1 MEGLKV
7 LITTSG
13 LGSRLGNLT
22 DYTNKSLV
30 RVGDKP
36 AISHIV
42 ESYPSNTRFVVTL
55 GHYGSHVR
63 EFLQLSYPDIYFY
76 FIEVKNYKGPK
87 SSLLHSMRSARGQL
101 QCPFIFHVCDS
112 IIFDNAPPLEENWIS
127 GAKSQ
132 SSDQYRTINMSARS
146 TLLKINDKGEIKYDL
161 AYPGRAG
168 IKDYDVFW
176 DRLDDI
182 IDNVEEDKVKNLS
195 DCHVIQTMLDIDG
208 IEFKIDRVSDWY
220 DIGEPYSL
228 AQARN
233 EIKSSIQVLDKVQE
247 NIYIIDKSVI
257 KFFHNSNHA
266 SKRVKRAE
274 FLKGLVPEIESFS
287 RNFFKY
293 RYVDGNLFADSVTP
307 AKMKLF
313 LNWALKNMW
322 NKKSSED
329 ISSHCFDFYF
339 EKTKNRVSQFL
350 NGSSDCVSIINGEEI
365 PPVSKMLSKIDD
377 RWLCDGVASIFHG
390 DLILDN
396 IIEVENGF
404 SLIDWRQDFAGRLD
418 LGDTYYDLA
427 KLNHNLIF
435 NHELVNQNH
444 YMLRQEKEGVYCDIL
459 CRKNLIDCREVL
471 HCFIDENGY
480 DIRKVNMLTALI
492 WINMSPL
499 HDYPLDRFLFNF
511 GKYNLFLSIKD
522 RLEGS
527 S

>member
-1 MEGLKV
+1 MEEPSV

-13 LGSRLGNLT
+13 LGSRLGDLT

-36 AISHIV
+36 ALSYIID
-42 ESYPSNTRFVVTL
+42 SYPRNAKFFITL
-55 GHYGSHVR
+55 GHYGNQVR
-63 EFLQLSYPDIYFY
+63 EFLQLSYPDIHFT

-87 SSLLHSMRSARGQL
+87 SSLLHSMRSAKDQL

-112 IIFDNAPPLEENWIS
+112 IIFDNAPSLAENWIS
-127 GAKSQ
+127 GAKSE
-132 SSDQYRTINMSARS
+132 SSDQYRTINMSAGC
-146 TLLKINDKGEIKYDL
+146 TLLKINDKGEMKYDL

-168 IKDYDVFW
+168 IKDYKVFW
-176 DRLDDI
+176 KRLDEI
-182 IDNVEEDKVKNLS
+182 IDAAEENKVKNLS
-195 DCHVIQTMLDIDG
+195 DCHVIQTMLDSDG
-208 IEFKIDRVSDWY
+208 IEFKIDKISDWH

-228 AQARN
+228 ARARD

-257 KFFHNSNHA
+257 KFFHNSSHV

-274 FLKGLVPEIESFS
+274 FLKGLIPEIESS
-287 RNFFKY
+287 SNNFFKY
-293 RYVDGNLFADSVTP
+293 KYVDGNLFADSVTP
-307 AKMKLF
+307 VKMKLF
-313 LNWALKNMW
+313 LDWALKNMW
-322 NKKSSED
+322 NKKSSEN

-365 PPVSKMLSKIDD
+365 PPVSEMLSKIDD
-377 RWLCDGVASIFHG
+377 NWLCDGVASIFHG

-396 IIEVENGF
+396 IIEVEDGF

-471 HCFIDENGY
+471 HCFIEENGY
-480 DIRKVNMLTALI
+480 DIRKVNMLTAII

-511 GKYNLFLSIKD
+511 GKYNLFLSTKKKSQ
-522 RLEGS
+522 RR
-527 S
+527 